1 MRLYSYEDQPVLP
14 AVAVCVNDRR
24 ATMLGDVLQVSLR
37 DLKGGPWHVTIRP
50 QPHDPTR
57 WGLELF
63 AGGRGV
69 LTLVRCDDPPGVVAA
84 RVRQLLS
91 EPREARAIV

>member
-1 MRLYSYEDQPVLP
+1 MRLSSDEPFVVP

-24 ATMLGDVLQVSLR
+24 ASALGDILQTMLREVND
-37 DLKGGPWHVTIRP
+37 GPWHVTIRS

-69 LTLVRCDDPPGVVAA
+69 LTLVRCDDPPRAIAA
-84 RVRQLLS
+84 RVRQLIDQ
-91 EPREARAIV
+91 PVQVRATG